1 MNLTKN
7 IKNFKN
13 AKNSKKGSYI
23 VEAAISMPVFILCII
38 AIALIINIIAEC
50 ENIGFQSAR
59 RMHMLSAGT
68 ETAKITAF
76 ADLASLADKHRL
88 RTNVTAGGIDEL
100 LELRTESEF
109 NVKNPIGIKGKISFT
124 QQLRAR
130 AFTGKSEDAKPL
142 PAAEF
147 QKNEKSVP
155 VVIFPKYGRR
165 FHTAECRYATKNY
178 NGEEYKIEMEKEDA
192 EAKGYTPCLV
202 CGGGEGKEKNY
213 E

>member
-7 IKNFKN
+7 IKNTKR
-13 AKNSKKGSYI
+13 GSYI

-50 ENIGFQSAR
+50 ENIGFQSAKG
-59 RMHMLSAGT
+59 MHIISAGT
-68 ETAKITAF
+68 ETAKVTALTEV
-76 ADLASLADKHRL
+76 AELADKHRL
-88 RTNVTAGGIDEL
+88 RTNITAGGIDEL

-109 NVKNPIGIKGKISFT
+109 KVKNPIGIKGKISFT

-130 AFTGKSEDAKPL
+130 AFTGKLENASPL

-155 VVIFPKYGRR
+155 VVIFPKYGKR
-165 FHTAECRYATKNY
+165 FHTSGCRYTTQNY
-178 NGEEYKIEMEKEDA
+178 SGKEYKIEMEKEDA

-202 CGGGEGKEKNY
+202 CGGGKENEG
-213 E
+213 